1 MIRLHFVVEGQ
12 TEEAFVNSVLA
23 DHLGWVNVF
32 ADVRCVETSRQGA
45 RIFRGGGRRYEKI
58 KKDLTLW
65 MKEDQQPEA
74 FFTTMFDVYGLP
86 GDFPGLE
93 SARQQMDLYQRVAFL
108 ESAFAD
114 NVAHRRFVPYLQLHE
129 FEALLLSDPA
139 KFATRFI
146 EHTKGIQ
153 DLIEEC
159 APYSSPELIDDG
171 ETTAPSKRIIDKI
184 ADYGGSKHSAGPLIA
199 RQIGLPTIRQ
209 KCPHFDSWLAKLES
223 LPQHLS

>member
-23 DHLGWVNVF
+23 DHLGGRNVF
-32 ADVRCVETSRQGA
+32 ADARCVETSRYGG
-45 RIFRGGGRRYEKI
+45 RVFRGGGGSYQKI
-58 KKDLTLW
+58 RKDLILW
-65 MKEDQQPEA
+65 MKEDQQTEA
-74 FFTTMFDVYGLP
+74 VFTTMFDVYGLP

-93 SARQQMDLYQRVAFL
+93 NARRQMDPYQRVAFL
-108 ESAFAD
+108 EKAFAD
-114 NVAHRRFVPYLQLHE
+114 DVAHRRFIPYLQLHE
-129 FEALLLSDPA
+129 FEALLLADPA
-139 KFATRFI
+139 KFAARFV

-153 DLIEEC
+153 ALIEEC
-159 APYSSPELIDDG
+159 APYPSPELINDG

-184 ADYGGSKHSAGPLIA
+184 ADYGGSKRSAGPLIA

-209 KCPHFDSWLAKLES
+209 KCPHFDSWLVKLEG